1 MFDVLKYVTETAK
14 AYDTEP
20 RFVFRGQSTLS
31 PEAGVIPVEFDELS
45 DREREYYRTGPWS
58 TRPEYRKGQLVQPGP
73 PGVRQGYARKG
84 SGKLPPWIYESGKK
98 FRVRKEGVGH
108 GTFDS
113 LSEAKEYI
121 KTENFKANKPGPKPE
136 SKRVQAIQEVV
147 EEFNTMVMD
156 DFNKGNL
163 SKTPEF
169 FTFLKKNYPKKLSS
183 LYQSLDLIETQPL
196 YTPDLRR
203 NLMDKLV
210 QEANAGEKF
219 VEFGDLYAKVGES
232 ESVPV
237 SRWREYVDRLDTRN
251 DKISKVFDNIVNNNE
266 ALVATKEYSKG
277 STMAKSSLLKRAIA
291 ERVGI
296 DSAETLMKGLNKNK
310 FFKKNK
316 DVIEYAF
323 SYGFRQIPEGTTFNE
338 IFEEGIRRKGGGV
351 SWTRGAKHLIPDA
364 SRTVLEYARRHWNQ
378 NNLWGDKSQIEFFDK
393 KGDPIVWKSGTKISP
408 NQVSFTY
415 GKSPTKWNLE
425 TLRKGG
431 KDSGLFNEVYKTHQ
445 AYYNMM
451 KTPVTNPKYPEG
463 KKIPFGQLMRRTY
476 RKGFDDWSLSPMA
489 IDHEFGVKNKPFTN
503 LRLAS
508 ARTNAALRDIYKHV
522 PQKGLQRKL
531 VNELMSSVKGLKG
544 KQLVEGLMTEGQQL
558 AKQVLTEGYKSPHS
572 AYTELGGKF
581 LKPSKFKTLS
591 GPEQKIIQR
600 MAKAETYK
608 IFKAFQANGVG
619 GGCPIDE
626 KAEGGRIGY
635 FKGGSDQCMR
645 NAINEH
651 KRKLADN
658 DPTAIKK
665 QLKINQTKS
674 MKNIFNLGSRGLRG
688 LISVIGG
695 WGGAAIEAAV
705 EAGFYGYGLQQGESP
720 EQARENLFLPKIIE
734 KYVPDVIKDTELW
747 KKYGIKPFKTGVWEG
762 PEKLIEEELLAGNE
776 SAQEHAQGI
785 KALEDEYA
793 NASKIDFELGIMKN
807 PRRPAAPEDIEIKEQ
822 ELRDSYGRIE
832 ELQIKI
838 KEGTPTHDAYVAAQ
852 EKQKALRDERA
863 QEHWGDSPAYKG
875 SKQRQWQ
882 DEFLDYRGADRKYRK
897 DQPFAFKGGVEANIG
912 PTKEEL
918 AKGMNINWEEIFP
931 RTIDTP
937 RTTEQQK
944 WDYIM
949 NQGGFDLMDK
959 ISAAGG
965 VANMAGGGIAG
976 IRRPWAIPPESG
988 PDPQGLASLNNYATK
1003 RTG

>member
-1 MFDVLKYVTETAK
+1 
-14 AYDTEP
+14 
-20 RFVFRGQSTLS
+20 
-31 PEAGVIPVEFDELS
+31 
-45 DREREYYRTGPWS
+45 
-58 TRPEYRKGQLVQPGP
+58 VQPGP
-73 PGVRQGYARKG
+73 GRQGYQ
-84 SGKLPPWIYESGKK
+84 
-98 FRVRKEGVGH
+98 GV
-108 GTFDS
+108 
-113 LSEAKEYI
+113 
-121 KTENFKANKPGPKPE
+121 KPGPKPS
-136 SKRVQAIQEVV
+136 SKRVQAIDDVV
-147 EEFNTMVMD
+147 KEFNTMVMK

-169 FTFLKKNYPKKLSS
+169 YTFLKKNYPKELSS

-232 ESVPV
+232 KSVPV

-266 ALVATKEYSKG
+266 ALVATKEYAKG
-277 STMAKSSLLKRAIA
+277 STMEKSSLLKRAIA
-291 ERVGI
+291 ERVGV

-338 IFEEGIRRKGGGV
+338 IFEEGVRRKGGGV
-351 SWTRGAKHLIPDA
+351 NWTRNTKQLIPDA
-364 SRTVLEYARRHWNQ
+364 SNTILEYARRHWNQ
-378 NNLWGDKSQIEFFDK
+378 NNLWGDKSQIKFFNK
-393 KGDPIVWKSGTKISP
+393 KGEPIVWKSGMKINP
-408 NQVSFTY
+408 DQVSFTY
-415 GKSPTKWNLE
+415 GKSPKKWNLG

-431 KDSGLFNEVYKTHQ
+431 KESGLFDEVYKTHQ

-451 KTPVTNPKYPEG
+451 KTPVTNPKYPKG
-463 KKIPFGQLMRRTY
+463 KKIPFGQLMQRTY

-508 ARTNAALRDIYKHV
+508 TRTNAALRDIYKHV

-581 LKPSKFKTLS
+581 LKPSKFKTLT

-608 IFKAFQANGVG
+608 IFKAFQANGIG
-619 GGCPIDE
+619 KSCPIG
-626 KAEGGRIGY
+626 KAEGGRIG
-635 FKGGSDQCMR
+635 FSEAGIVDEKCMR

-651 KRKLADN
+651 KRKLNEGDLGAL
-658 DPTAIKK
+658 KK
-665 QLKINQTKS
+665 QFKINQTKP
-674 MKNIFNLGSRGLRG
+674 MKNILNVGSRGLRG
-688 LISVIGG
+688 LTSIVGG

-705 EAGFYGYGLQQGESP
+705 EAGFYGYGRQQGESH
-720 EQARENLFLPKIIE
+720 EQARENLFFPKILAKYAPDFWE
-734 KYVPDVIKDTELW
+734 KLGFE
-747 KKYGIKPFKTGVWEG
+747 PFKTGVWEG
-762 PEKLIEEELLAGNE
+762 PEKLIEEELVAGNE
-776 SAQEHAQGI
+776 LAQEYQQGI

-807 PRRPAAPEDIEIKEQ
+807 ARRPAAPEEIEAKEQ
-822 ELRDSYGRIE
+822 ELRDSYDRIE
-832 ELQIKI
+832 ELQINI
-838 KEGTPTHDAYVAAQ
+838 KPGTSKHAAYVAAQ
-852 EKQKALRDERA
+852 EKQKALQDERA
-863 QEHWGDSPAYKG
+863 QDYYGDSPAYRG

-882 DEFLDYRGADRKYRK
+882 EEFLDYRGADRKYRK
-897 DQPFAFKGGVEANIG
+897 EQPFAFKGGIEANIG
-912 PTKEEL
+912 PTKEQSE
-918 AKGMNINWEEIFP
+918 KGMRIPWEEYFSRSIE
-931 RTIDTP
+931 DP

-944 WDYIM
+944 WNYIY
-949 NQGGFDLMDK
+949 NQGGFDLMDR
-959 ISAAGG
+959 IGIAGG

-1003 RTG
+1003 RTE